1 MPPLLAA
8 RPKPLQ
14 PKAQQIPGHCAT
26 APALQYVVKPERSLE
41 CSRPVGARGFTVRCH
56 SPNAFLAPQL
66 GTLLVRIVFRCGL
79 LGTQSSVYSELVRW
93 KVARVIYGRRLSP
106 LHGCS
111 AAVDILRLDFQ
122 TSAFL
127 RPSSSLLIISLR
139 AQVSRSIFLVVVS
152 EGQRRSSQHVVII
165 YPLLNYRAFSGEV
178 QFSGVES
185 PRLQAETG
193 DLMNW
198 SCGSSCMLKLL

>member
-111 AAVDILRLDFQ
+111 AAVDILR
-122 TSAFL
+122 
-127 RPSSSLLIISLR
+127 
-139 AQVSRSIFLVVVS
+139 
-152 EGQRRSSQHVVII
+152 
-165 YPLLNYRAFSGEV
+165 AFSGEV